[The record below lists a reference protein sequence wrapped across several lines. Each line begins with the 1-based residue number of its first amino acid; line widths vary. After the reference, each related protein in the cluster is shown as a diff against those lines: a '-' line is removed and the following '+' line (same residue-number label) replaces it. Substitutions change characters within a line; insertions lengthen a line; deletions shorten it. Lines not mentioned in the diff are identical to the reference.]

1 MKKIIAFFK
10 DGKFEEILGCTAIAL
25 VILPVIVNIINRSF
39 LNKYSLNLEAIALLA
54 YVWIGYGFFG
64 YMYKRDAHVDVK
76 FIVNKMSPGV
86 RTVFD
91 VLRDVLILAFAVYMT
106 YWGVK
111 LTMSNTARY
120 VAGTKIPLAYGYAS
134 IAFGYF
140 SGALSSLRVLCH
152 RVYGL
157 FTKMVSGGMNMNL
170 MAIPFFI
177 TAGLLMNYTG
187 ITTRMMKFADLLVG
201 HMWGGLAQVN
211 VLLSTLMGGLC
222 GSSNADAAMQCKM
235 LVPEMEERGFNR
247 AFSAGVTAASALI
260 SPMIPPGVMLILYA
274 SITENSVLDMFM
286 AGYLP
291 GILMCIVLMVAVNYV
306 SHRDGYKPTREKRAS
321 FKEVMVGLV
330 ECFWAVVM
338 IVVLIVGLR
347 SGIVT
352 ATEGGAVLC
361 VLCVIVGAFIYKQLH
376 WKDLLIVAKE
386 AFASVT
392 NVFGIIVSATVFGLY
407 LTYAQIP
414 QRITA
419 LFMNITSSPI
429 VFLLLVN
436 LMLLIM
442 GMLVDGAAV
451 LMIAVPLL
459 YPVAMQLGINP
470 IHFGIIFILNLSIG
484 GLTPP
489 FGATMYQCCNLCGI
503 EIPEFL
509 KQSKELILALLVAL
523 LFVTFIPGISTLL
536 PTLMK

>member
-1 MKKIIAFFK
+1 MSGI
-10 DGKFEEILGCTAIAL
+10 EIWLPLIL
-25 VILPVIVNIINRSF
+25 VF
-39 LNKYSLNLEAIALLA
+39 LLLA
-54 YVWIGYGFFG
+54 IRVPVC
-64 YMYKRDAHVDVK
+64 MS
-76 FIVNKMSPGV
+76 FI
-86 RTVFD
+86 
-91 VLRDVLILAFAVYMT
+91 
-106 YWGVK
+106 
-111 LTMSNTARY
+111 
-120 VAGTKIPLAYGYAS
+120 
-134 IAFGYF
+134 
-140 SGALSSLRVLCH
+140 SGAVFYFGFIATEMPMNVVLS
-152 RVYGL
+152 
-157 FTKMVSGGMNMNL
+157 KMVSAGMNMNL

-187 ITTRMMKFADLLVG
+187 ITSRMMKFADLLVG
-201 HMWGGLAQVN
+201 HMWGGMAQVN

-235 LVPEMEERGFNR
+235 LVPEMERRGFNR
-247 AFSAGVTAASALI
+247 AFSAAVTASSALI

-291 GILMCIVLMVAVNYV
+291 GFVMCITLMLAVNYV
-306 SHRDGYKPTREKRAS
+306 SHRDGYKPTREKMAS
-321 FKEVMVGLV
+321 PKEILKALV

-347 SGIVT
+347 TGWVT

-361 VLCVIVGAFIYKQLH
+361 VLCVFVGMFIYKELYPR
-376 WKDLLIVAKE
+376 DLITVARE

-392 NVFGIIVSATVFGLY
+392 NVFGIIISATVFGLY

-414 QRITA
+414 QK
-419 LFMNITSSPI
+419 ITSLI
-429 VFLLLVN
+429 LEMNVGRIGFLLLVN

-442 GMLVDGAAV
+442 GMLVDGSAV
-451 LMIAVPLL
+451 LMIAIPLL
-459 YPVAMQLGINP
+459 YPVALQLGIHP
-470 IHFGIIFILNLSIG
+470 IQFGIVCILNLSIG

-489 FGATMYQCCNLCGI
+489 FGATMYQCCNLCHI

-509 KQSKELILALLVAL
+509 RQGKELILALIVSLML
-523 LFVTFIPGISTLL
+523 VTFIPTISTFL

>member
-1 MKKIIAFFK
+1 M
-10 DGKFEEILGCTAIAL
+10 GSFELWLPLIL
-25 VILPVIVNIINRSF
+25 VFV
-39 LNKYSLNLEAIALLA
+39 LLA
-54 YVWIGYGFFG
+54 IRIPVSMAFISGAVFFFG
-64 YMYKRDAHVDVK
+64 
-76 FIVNKMSPGV
+76 FIATEM
-86 RTVFD
+86 
-91 VLRDVLILAFAVYMT
+91 
-106 YWGVK
+106 
-111 LTMSNTARY
+111 
-120 VAGTKIPLAYGYAS
+120 PLNVT
-134 IAFGYF
+134 
-140 SGALSSLRVLCH
+140 LS
-152 RVYGL
+152 
-157 FTKMVSGGMNMNL
+157 KMVSAGMNMNL

-187 ITTRMMKFADLLVG
+187 ITSRMMKFADLCVG

-235 LVPEMEERGFNR
+235 LVPEMEERGLNR
-247 AFSAGVTAASALI
+247 AFSAAVTAASALI

-291 GILMCIVLMVAVNYV
+291 GVLMCVTLMAAVRYV
-306 SHRDGYKPTREKRAS
+306 SHRDGYKPTREKRAPL
-321 FKEVMVGLV
+321 KEILHGLV
-330 ECFWAVVM
+330 ECFWAILM

-347 SGIVT
+347 TGIVT

-361 VLCVIVGAFIYKQLH
+361 VLCVFVGMVIYKELH
-376 WKDLLIVAKE
+376 PRDLLVVAKE

-414 QRITA
+414 QRITQ
-419 LFMNITSSPI
+419 LILGMHTGRIG
-429 VFLLLVN
+429 FLILVN
-436 LMLLIM
+436 VMLLIM

-459 YPVAMQLGINP
+459 YPVAMQLNIHP
-470 IHFGIIFILNLSIG
+470 IHFGIVCILNLSIG

-489 FGATMYQCCNLCGI
+489 FRATMYQCCNLCRI
-503 EIPEFL
+503 EMPEFL
-509 KQSKELILALLVAL
+509 KQGKELILALMVSL
-523 LFVTFIPGISTLL
+523 LLVTFIPSISTFL
-536 PTLMK
+536 PALMK